1 MQFTHSGFGD
11 AFEFLAEEV
20 GAAGIAFFGAEF
32 LLGSLLEVGG
42 LGGDE
47 EGIKFGLEASGE
59 KSEIGGEAQ
68 EAKEIKG
75 FF

>member
-1 MQFTHSGFGD
+1 VQFTHSGFGD

-20 GAAGIAFFGAEF
+20 SAAGIAFFGAEF

-47 EGIKFGLEASGE
+47 QGIEFWLKAGGE
-59 KSEIGGEAQ
+59 ESEIGGETQ
-68 EAKEIKG
+68 EAKEIEG

>member
-1 MQFTHSGFGD
+1 MQFTHGGFGD
-11 AFEFLAEEV
+11 AFEFLAKEI
-20 GAAGIAFFGAEF
+20 GAASIAFFGAEF

-47 EGIKFGLEASGE
+47 QGIKFGLEAGGE

-68 EAKEIKG
+68 EAKEIEG

>member
-1 MQFTHSGFGD
+1 MQFTHGGFGD
-11 AFEFLAEEV
+11 AFEFLAEEI

-47 EGIKFGLEASGE
+47 EGIEFGLEA
-59 KSEIGGEAQ
+59 GG
-68 EAKEIKG
+68 
-75 FF
+75 

>member
-1 MQFTHSGFGD
+1 MQFTHGGFGD
-11 AFEFLAEEV
+11 AFEFLAEEI
-20 GAAGIAFFGAEF
+20 GAASIAFFGAEF
-32 LLGSLLEVGG
+32 LLGSLLEVSG

-47 EGIKFGLEASGE
+47 EGIKFGLQASGE

-68 EAKEIKG
+68 KAKEVEG

>member
-1 MQFTHSGFGD
+1 MQFTHGGFGN
-11 AFEFLAEEV
+11 AFEFLAKEI
-20 GAAGIAFFGAEF
+20 GAASIAFFGAEF
-32 LLGSLLEVGG
+32 LLGSLLKVGG

-47 EGIKFGLEASGE
+47 QGIKFGFEASGE

-68 EAKEIKG
+68 EAEKIEG

>member
-1 MQFTHSGFGD
+1 MQFTHGGFGD
-11 AFEFLAEEV
+11 PFEFLAEEI

-32 LLGSLLEVGG
+32 LLGSFLEVGG

-47 EGIKFGLEASGE
+47 QGIEFWLKAGGE
-59 KSEIGGEAQ
+59 ESEIGGETQ
-68 EAKEIKG
+68 EAKEIEG